1 MTVKRTQL
9 NINVDPEFLK
19 LIKIHSTLENK
30 TLSEFIIQA
39 LENHLSRNNL
49 TGENNFE
56 KRLKI
61 IEQKLGI

>member
-1 MTVKRTQL
+1 MAIKRTQL

-39 LENHLSRNNL
+39 LEKHLSDNNQTSKNNL
-49 TGENNFE
+49 E